1 MPLYAAYTLLFSD
14 AGLDTARISVL
25 FLVWS
30 FTGLALE
37 VPTGAI
43 SDRFGPR
50 TALTAGGLLRAA
62 GYSLWILAPG
72 FTGFATGFVLWGASG
87 ALESG
92 SFQSLLYSALDRH
105 GAAERYPGAL
115 GRARAVAGAVEVVAT
130 LAAAPLLVL
139 GGTTLVGW
147 VSVGVSVAGSLVAAG
162 FPRTAL
168 SGPPRP
174 EEEEEEGKV
183 GYLDLLR
190 GGIREVW
197 KERPVRRLVLVSAV
211 VTGLTAVDEYVPLLA
226 RSVSV
231 PEAWIPVV
239 LAGLALAA
247 SAGGA
252 LAGVA
257 SRARP
262 AIIGIALVVVT
273 GALVAMAVTGHPALL
288 AVLLGW
294 YVTVNLAIVLADAR
308 LQAAVSGP
316 ARATVT
322 SVAALGSELAAILVV
337 ASVAIL
343 AVPR

>member
-1 MPLYAAYTLLFSD
+1 MPLYAVYTLLFSD

-30 FTGLALE
+30 FTGVALE
-37 VPTGAI
+37 VPTGAF

-50 TALTAGGLLRAA
+50 TALTAGGLIRAA

-92 SFQSLLYSALDRH
+92 SFQSLLYSGLVRH
-105 GAAERYPGAL
+105 GAAERYPGVL
-115 GRARAVAGAVEVVAT
+115 GRVRAVAGVVEVVAT
-130 LAAAPLLVL
+130 LAAAPLLVM

-147 VSVGVSVAGSLVAAG
+147 VSVGLSVAGSLVAAG
-162 FPRTAL
+162 FPRTDP

-174 EEEEEEGKV
+174 EQEEEEEKV

-231 PEAWIPVV
+231 PEPWIPVV

-252 LAGVA
+252 LAGA
-257 SRARP
+257 SQARP
-262 AIIGIALVVVT
+262 AVIGVALVVVT

-288 AVLLGW
+288 AVLFGW
-294 YVTVNLAIVLADAR
+294 YVTVNLAILLADAR

-322 SVAALGSELAAILVV
+322 SVAALGSELAAISVV

>member
-1 MPLYAAYTLLFSD
+1 MPLYAVYTLLFSD
-14 AGLDTARISVL
+14 AGLHTARISVL
-25 FLVWS
+25 FLFWS

-72 FTGFATGFVLWGASG
+72 FTGFAIGFVLWGASG

-92 SFQSLLYSALDRH
+92 SFQSLLYSGLDRH

-130 LAAAPLLVL
+130 LAAAPLLVM
-139 GGTTLVGW
+139 GGTALVGW

-162 FPRTAL
+162 FPRTDRR
-168 SGPPRP
+168 GPPRP
-174 EEEEEEGKV
+174 EEEEEKV

-226 RSVSV
+226 RAVSV
-231 PEAWIPVV
+231 PEPWIPVV

-247 SAGGA
+247 SAGSA

-257 SRARP
+257 SQARP
-262 AIIGIALVVVT
+262 AIIGVALVVVT

-288 AVLLGW
+288 AVLFGW
-294 YVTVNLAIVLADAR
+294 YVTVNLAIVAVDAR

-322 SVAALGSELAAILVV
+322 SVAALGSELAAISVV